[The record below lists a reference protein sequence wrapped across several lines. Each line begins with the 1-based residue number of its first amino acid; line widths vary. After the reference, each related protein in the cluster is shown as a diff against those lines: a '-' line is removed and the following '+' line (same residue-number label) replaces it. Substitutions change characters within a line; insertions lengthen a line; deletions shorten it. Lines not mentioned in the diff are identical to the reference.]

1 MIVSDPI
8 YSSSMAVVYLKYI
21 NKQFKHSNRKYQ
33 PNNSSIS
40 YIDTLFFMT
49 MVVTMML
56 MMTMM
61 MIDDDV
67 DDDDDDC

>member
-1 MIVSDPI
+1 
-8 YSSSMAVVYLKYI
+8 MAVVYLKYI

-33 PNNSSIS
+33 PNNSSIPTYS

>member
-33 PNNSSIS
+33 PNNSSIPTYS
-40 YIDTLFFMT
+40 YIDTFFYDYGG
-49 MVVTMML
+49 
-56 MMTMM
+56 
-61 MIDDDV
+61 DDDV
-67 DDDDDDC
+67 DDDDDDD